1 MLEPPHR
8 TSVAAPTVRSGPG
21 GRIERLDGLH
31 ERSERRQRDP
41 AADLPDPSALVRDP
55 GVDQGVHAKQLEGVE
70 RPVETYGLFIKAN
83 SSIHGPS
90 QGIARILPHRKLLI
104 DGRHVESVSGHAFK
118 TLNPATEEVIATVAE
133 GNEVDVDLAVAAAR
147 RAFEGPWRTM
157 RAADRGKI
165 LFRLVELMKQHAD
178 EIAALESLDAGKP
191 IAGVLRQDLPAAID
205 TLTYYAGWADKMTGE
220 VVPVRDDALTYTV
233 REPVGVVAVIVP
245 WNFPLMIGMWK
256 LAPALAC
263 GCTVVMK
270 PAELTSL
277 SALRIGE
284 LALEAGLPPGVL
296 NIVTGPGRVVGDA
309 LVNHPDVDKVTFT
322 GSPGVGRGILRGAA
336 GNFKRVSL
344 ELGGKSANVIF
355 DDADLDAA
363 TKAAASGIFFNAG
376 QVCSAGSR
384 VLVQEKVYDDVV
396 ARLAQRAQSLR
407 IGDPSDRATSLGPV
421 ISEKQMKGILDYVD
435 IGQKEGASLVTG
447 GERVGDRGYFLSP
460 AVFANVEHEMRISQ
474 EEIFGPVVSVI
485 KFRDEAD
492 ALRIANGTAYSLA
505 AGVWSRDIGRV
516 QRFAKRA
523 NAGTVWLN
531 TYGYTDVRLPWGGA
545 RDSGFGREHGSA
557 AIENFTEPKAVWMN
571 LNV

>member
-1 MLEPPHR
+1 MMSIAYDYSR
-8 TSVAAPTVRSGPG
+8 DMAPASSTAKD
-21 GRIERLDGLH
+21 RL
-31 ERSERRQRDP
+31 
-41 AADLPDPSALVRDP
+41 
-55 GVDQGVHAKQLEGVE
+55 
-70 RPVETYGLFIKAN
+70 
-83 SSIHGPS
+83 
-90 QGIARILPHRKLLI
+90 LLI
-104 DGRHVESVSGHAFK
+104 DGRSVPSTSGRIFK
-118 TLNPATEEVIATVAE
+118 SLNPATEQVIATVAE
-133 GNEVDVDLAVAAAR
+133 GNEIDVDRAVAAAR

-157 RAADRGKI
+157 RAAEREHI
-165 LFRLVELMKQHAD
+165 LFRWAELLKQHAD
-178 EIAALESLDAGKP
+178 EIVELESLDAGKP
-191 IAGVLRQDLPAAID
+191 IAAVLRQDFPAAID
-205 TLTYYAGWADKMTGE
+205 TLIYYAGWADKISGE
-220 VVPVRDDALTYTV
+220 VVSTRDDALTYTM
-233 REPVGVVAVIVP
+233 REPVGVVAAIVP

-263 GCTVVMK
+263 GCTVIMK

-322 GSPGVGRGILRGAA
+322 GSPGVGRGIMRGAA

-363 TKAAASGIFFNAG
+363 TKAAAAGIFFNAG

-384 VLVQEKVYDDVV
+384 VLVHEKAYDEVV
-396 ARLAQRAQSLR
+396 ERLTARAKAIR
-407 IGDPSDRATSLGPV
+407 IGDPGDRATALGPV
-421 ISEKQMKGILDYVD
+421 ISEKQMKSILDYVD
-435 IGQKEGASLVTG
+435 VGRNEGARLTTG
-447 GERVGDRGYFLSP
+447 GERVGDRGYFISP
-460 AVFANVEHEMRISQ
+460 AVFADVKHEMRISQ

-492 ALRIANGTAYSLA
+492 AVRIANGTAYSLA

-516 QRFAKRA
+516 QRFAKKAR
-523 NAGTVWLN
+523 AGTVWIN
-531 TYGYTDVRLPWGGA
+531 TYGYTDVRLPWGGE
-545 RDSGFGREHGSA
+545 RDSGLGREHGTA

>member
-1 MLEPPHR
+1 MMSTAYDYDRH
-8 TSVAAPTVRSGPG
+8 S
-21 GRIERLDGLH
+21 
-31 ERSERRQRDP
+31 
-41 AADLPDPSALVRDP
+41 
-55 GVDQGVHAKQLEGVE
+55 
-70 RPVETYGLFIKAN
+70 PVEAWL
-83 SSIHGPS
+83 
-90 QGIARILPHRKLLI
+90 ARPLKLLI
-104 DGRHVESVSGHAFK
+104 DGRHVPSVSGRTFK
-118 TLNPATEEVIATVAE
+118 SLNPATEQVIATVAE
-133 GNEVDVDLAVAAAR
+133 GGAEDVERAVAAAR

-157 RAADRGKI
+157 RASERGQI
-165 LFRLVELMKQHAD
+165 LLRWAQLMRDHTEEIVE
-178 EIAALESLDAGKP
+178 LESLDGGKP
-191 IAGVLRQDLPAAID
+191 IAATLRQDFPAAID
-205 TLTYYAGWADKMTGE
+205 TLTYYAGWADKISGD
-220 VVPVRDDALTYTV
+220 VVTTRDDALTYTV
-233 REPVGVVAVIVP
+233 REPVGVVAAIVP

-284 LALEAGLPPGVL
+284 LALEAGLPAGVF

-322 GSPGVGRGILRGAA
+322 GSPGVGRGIMKGAA
-336 GNFKRVSL
+336 SNFKRVSL

-363 TKAAASGIFFNAG
+363 AKAAAAGIFFNAG

-384 VLVQEKVYDDVV
+384 VLVQEGVYDAVV
-396 ARLAQRAQSLR
+396 ERLAARAQSLR
-407 IGDPSDRATSLGPV
+407 IGDTLDRATSLGPV
-421 ISEKQMKGILDYVD
+421 ISEKQMRSILDYVD

-447 GERVGDRGYFLSP
+447 GERIGSRGYFISP
-460 AVFANVEHEMRISQ
+460 AVFAGVKHEMRISQ

-485 KFRDEAD
+485 SFKDEAD

-505 AGVWSRDIGRV
+505 AGVWSRDMGRV

-523 NAGTVWLN
+523 RAGTVWIN
-531 TYGYTDVRLPWGGA
+531 TYGYTDVRLPWGGE
-545 RDSGFGREHGSA
+545 RDSGLGREHGTA
-557 AIENFTEPKAVWMN
+557 ALENFTEPKAVWMN

>member
-1 MLEPPHR
+1 MMSTAYDYSPE
-8 TSVAAPTVRSGPG
+8 T
-21 GRIERLDGLH
+21 
-31 ERSERRQRDP
+31 P
-41 AADLPDPSALVRDP
+41 AAGFL
-55 GVDQGVHAKQLEGVE
+55 
-70 RPVETYGLFIKAN
+70 
-83 SSIHGPS
+83 
-90 QGIARILPHRKLLI
+90 ARAQHQLLI
-104 DGRHVESVSGHAFK
+104 DGRRVPSVSGRTFK
-118 TLNPATEEVIATVAE
+118 SLNPATEQVLAIVAE
-133 GNEVDVDLAVAAAR
+133 GNEADVDLAVAAAR

-157 RAADRGKI
+157 RAAERGHI
-165 LFRLVELMKQHAD
+165 LLRWAELLKKHAD
-178 EIAALESLDAGKP
+178 EIVEIESLDGGKP
-191 IAGVLRQDLPAAID
+191 IAATLRQDFPAAVD
-205 TLTYYAGWADKMTGE
+205 TLTYYAGWADKISGDVIST
-220 VVPVRDDALTYTV
+220 RDDALTYTV
-233 REPVGVVAVIVP
+233 REPVGVVAAIVP

-277 SALRIGE
+277 SALRIAE
-284 LALEAGLPPGVL
+284 LALDAGLPPGVF
-296 NIVTGPGRVVGDA
+296 NVVTGPGRIVGDA

-322 GSPGVGRGILRGAA
+322 GSPGVGRGIMKGAA

-363 TKAAASGIFFNAG
+363 SKAAAAGIFFNAG

-384 VLVQEKVYDDVV
+384 VLVQEKAYDEVV
-396 ARLAQRAQSLR
+396 ERLTARAKSLR
-407 IGDPSDRATSLGPV
+407 MGDTLDRATSLGPV
-421 ISEKQMKGILDYVD
+421 ISEKQMKSILDYVD

-447 GERVGDRGYFLSP
+447 GERASDRGYYISP
-460 AVFANVEHEMRISQ
+460 AVFADVKHEMRISQ

-485 KFRDEAD
+485 KFKDEAG

-505 AGVWSRDIGRV
+505 AGVWSRDMGRV

-523 NAGTVWLN
+523 RAGTVWIN
-531 TYGYTDVRLPWGGA
+531 TYGYTDVRLPWGGE
-545 RDSGFGREHGSA
+545 RDSGLGREHGTA